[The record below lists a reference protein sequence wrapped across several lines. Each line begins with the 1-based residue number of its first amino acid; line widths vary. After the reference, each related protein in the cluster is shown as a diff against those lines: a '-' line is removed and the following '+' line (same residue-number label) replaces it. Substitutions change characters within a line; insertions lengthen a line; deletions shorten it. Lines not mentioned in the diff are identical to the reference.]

1 MASATTM
8 PSSIFLSFA
17 TALFVV
23 LLIISLKKSKQRHR
37 RRLPPSPPSLP
48 VIGHLHLFKK
58 PLHRSLSALAAAH
71 GPVLLLRFGSRRVVH
86 IADPAA
92 AEECLTTHD
101 AIFANRPRLPSARH
115 LSNGYTTLGSS
126 SYGPNWR
133 NLRRIATVEV
143 FSSQRLIGSSD
154 VRAGE
159 IRHMARRLFKAA
171 AAAGA
176 GAVASSPARADV
188 KAHAFEL
195 ALNIVARMIAGKRY
209 YGDEDGDNGDAGPAS
224 EEAERFR
231 AMVQEYFK
239 MHGASNLQDFVPM
252 LALVDIGGVNK
263 RAMRLS
269 KARNEW
275 AQRLI
280 DEHRAAT
287 VAGRDQQRKTMI
299 GELLEMQ
306 VSDLEAYSDKVI
318 RGLCLNHKPALA
330 KYEIKF
336 SAADIDDSHSL
347 IDLWCK
353 QSILQTGTD
362 TSSGTIEW
370 AMALLL
376 NHPAA
381 MAKARAEI
389 DEVVGSARILE
400 ESDLPNLP
408 YLQFV
413 IWETLRL
420 QPIAPLLAPHESSA
434 DCSVAGYDIPAG
446 TMLLVNVHAMHR
458 DERLWGEDAG
468 RFSPERFEGGKS
480 DGKWMMPFGMG
491 RRRCPGEG
499 LAMKVVALAMGTL
512 VQCFEWRRVGGEEVD
527 MAEGS
532 GLTTPKAVPLEALY
546 WPRSEMISALRE
558 I

>member
-23 LLIISLKKSKQRHR
+23 LLILSLKKSKQRHH

-71 GPVLLLRFGSRRVVH
+71 GPVLLLRFGSRRAVH

-101 AIFANRPRLPSARH
+101 ATFANRPRLPSARY
-115 LSNGYTTLGSS
+115 LSNGYTTLGPS

-143 FSSQRLIGSSD
+143 FSSHRLLGSSD

-159 IRHMARRLFKAA
+159 IRHMARRLFKA
-171 AAAGA
+171 GA
-176 GAVASSPARADV
+176 GADASSPARADV

-209 YGDEDGDNGDAGPAS
+209 YGDDDDDEAGPAS

-263 RAMRLS
+263 RAIRLS

-287 VAGRDQQRKTMI
+287 VAGRERRKTMV

-306 VSDLEAYSDKVI
+306 VSDPEAYSDKVI
-318 RGLCLNHKPALA
+318 RALCL
-330 KYEIKF
+330 
-336 SAADIDDSHSL
+336 
-347 IDLWCK
+347 
-353 QSILQTGTD
+353 TGTD

-400 ESDLPNLP
+400 ESDLPNLH

-413 IWETLRL
+413 VWETLRL

-434 DCSVAGYDIPAG
+434 DCSVAGYDVPAG
-446 TMLLVNVHAMHR
+446 TMLLVNVQAMHR
-458 DERLWGEDAG
+458 DVRLWGEDAG

-480 DGKWMMPFGMG
+480 DGKWMLPFGMG

-499 LAMKVVALAMGTL
+499 LAMKVVALALGTL

-546 WPRSEMISALRE
+546 WPRPEMVSALRE